1 MYIIFYL
8 LQSSVQNLLQSSVQ
22 NICKMKNNTYTYI
35 ITFYPYQKQKMAETQ
50 KPVVTDKS
58 DTVGKK
64 VAAPVAEEAKKE
76 AKPVAAK
83 ASKPSTKATAA
94 QKVDKEELMKKH
106 QQMVQFIQNVLSEME
121 SNIKRMHMILNQ
133 LAKRDPEN
141 AESLESVQK
150 EIDGA
155 TGGHGELKA
164 YNEENA
170 EVVEGKFDG
179 YFMVGADQKKYPVPL
194 NYSSKTKLVPGDML
208 KLKILEDGKF
218 IYKLIQPVERKH
230 IRAVLSITDDNKF
243 VALSDEGKSYFL
255 NQAAVT
261 FFKGKPGDEL
271 YVLINDKEDM
281 SFAAIEAII
290 KK

>member
-1 MYIIFYL
+1 
-8 LQSSVQNLLQSSVQ
+8 
-22 NICKMKNNTYTYI
+22 
-35 ITFYPYQKQKMAETQ
+35 MAET
-50 KPVVTDKS
+50 KKAAAVTEEKKVVTEE
-58 DTVGKK
+58 VKK
-64 VAAPVAEEAKKE
+64 PAAKK
-76 AKPVAAK
+76 PT
-83 ASKPSTKATAA
+83 TKATAA
-94 QKVDKEELMKKH
+94 KKVDKEELMKKH
-106 QQMVQFIQNVLSEME
+106 HQMVQFIQNVLSEME
-121 SNIKRMHMILNQ
+121 SNIKRMYMILNQ

-155 TGGHGELKA
+155 TGGNGELKA

-179 YFMVGADQKKYPVPL
+179 YFMIGADQKKYPVPL

-230 IRAVLSITDDNKF
+230 IRAVLSRTDDNKF

>member
-1 MYIIFYL
+1 
-8 LQSSVQNLLQSSVQ
+8 
-22 NICKMKNNTYTYI
+22 MKNNTYTYI
-35 ITFYPYQKQKMAETQ
+35 IKFYPYQKQKMAETK
-50 KPVVTDKS
+50 KPVITDK
-58 DTVGKK
+58 T
-64 VAAPVAEEAKKE
+64 APVAEEAKKE
-76 AKPVAAK
+76 TKPVAVK
-83 ASKPSTKATAA
+83 ATKPTTKTTAA

-121 SNIKRMHMILNQ
+121 SNIKRMYMILNQ

-141 AESLESVQK
+141 AESLASVQK

-230 IRAVLSITDDNKF
+230 IRAILSITDDNKF